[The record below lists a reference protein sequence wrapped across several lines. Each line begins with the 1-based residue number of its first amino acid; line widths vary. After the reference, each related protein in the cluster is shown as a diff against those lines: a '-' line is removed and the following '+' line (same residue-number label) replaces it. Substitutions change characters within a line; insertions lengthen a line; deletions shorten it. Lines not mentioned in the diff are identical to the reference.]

1 MTEEIKSLEEQK
13 IEYDAVISALFD
25 NLIREIH
32 QIPVDRKE
40 LAPLIYT
47 LQSAHLYTKGF
58 INSLVDLKMLVK
70 ENPVN
75 DIAPETNGNDKNDN
89 DENPI

>member
-1 MTEEIKSLEEQK
+1 MTEEIKSLDEQK
-13 IEYDAVISALFD
+13 LEYDAVISALFD
-25 NLIREIH
+25 NLIREIQ

-58 INSLVDLKMLVK
+58 INSLVDLKSLFK

-75 DIAPETNGNDKNDN
+75 DTAPEADGDSKN
-89 DENPI
+89 EEPA